1 MGNFSASMMRV
12 LITLIFQYIENIY
25 VNIWPM
31 FKRRNIKII
40 IWHYFT
46 FLHIVRYIN
55 QEYVF
60 YMLYRFIKT
69 PYHGIVFPLKTLWCC
84 ILWAKYHYLK
94 KCAWWPETLQKT
106 MTVSSFVFDNQF
118 LSIFYSYFLLNAYYR
133 QATYTNKWWRTKW

>member
-25 VNIWPM
+25 INIWPI
-31 FKRRNIKII
+31 FKHLNIEII
-40 IWHYFT
+40 IWYDNT
-46 FLHIVRYIN
+46 FLHNVI
-55 QEYVF
+55 YVF
-60 YMLYRFIKT
+60 YMLYRFIKS

-118 LSIFYSYFLLNAYYR
+118 LSIFYSCFLLNAYYR